1 MSRLFEALEL
11 AKDRLPKELSEFVEK
26 LEEIE
31 QEVDYMDVQD
41 YEAWKENSE
50 KDGLEAY
57 ISEILS
63 DYLLKIE
70 KEDDYALSKAEATEI
85 ARDILDMDLIP
96 NNPVFHSGYYLLSR
110 AKCDD
115 TFIEAFA
122 DVTLEEDEGRLYFSI
137 NNHVECSGGDN
148 IGQPEYE
155 YTEGHTYEE
164 LANVLYKLATKTY
177 SRENLVK
184 MNENYLKECNEI
196 ER

>member
-41 YEAWKENSE
+41 YEAWKENPE

-110 AKCDD
+110 TKCDD
-115 TFIEAFA
+115 IFIEAFA
-122 DVTLEEDEGRLYFSI
+122 AFTLEEDEGRLYFSI
-137 NNHVECSGGDN
+137 NNYAERSGGDN
-148 IGQPEYE
+148 IVQLEYE
-155 YTEGHTYEE
+155 YTEGHTCEE

>member
-11 AKDRLPKELSEFVEK
+11 AKDRLPKEFSEFVEK

-41 YEAWKENSE
+41 YEAWKENLE

-70 KEDDYALSKAEATEI
+70 KGDDYTLSKAEATEI

-96 NNPVFHSGYYLLSR
+96 NNPSFHSGYYLLSR
-110 AKCDD
+110 VKCDD

-122 DVTLEEDEGRLYFSI
+122 DITFEEDKGRLYFSI
-137 NNHVECSGGDN
+137 YNYAERSGGDN
-148 IGQPEYE
+148 IVQPEYE

-164 LANVLYKLATKTY
+164 LADVLYKLATETY
-177 SRENLVK
+177 NRENLVK
-184 MNENYLKECNEI
+184 MNESYLKECNEI